1 MANLEN
7 TNISS
12 SIENGADTQKVMLDK
27 FQSEVV
33 SGVETKLEAK
43 KNEISDSV
51 KVELEKSMK
60 EELDSKIASLKQEM
74 VELQQSSSNSNSQNI
89 TEVEKVQLQRL
100 NSCIKQG
107 EKPVELEQLREYNNT
122 LTTQIRS
129 AMRGQDVKLDATI
142 AGFAGFDD
150 ARGGALIVPEYDPN
164 VYQDFT
170 EYDTGLFNAINFEN
184 AMSRTKKVV
193 VDTIEP
199 DENVEAVK
207 ETLNKTNYTLGEG
220 GLVQA
225 TLSLKDYK
233 NPAKITF
240 DEIEDT
246 AFRIENYVNGKL
258 VTGARRKVAKD
269 LWIGNSSE
277 SIKGI
282 LNYEAPAA
290 GEEAH
295 YGQVA
300 RVNVAETGKVTMQ
313 DLINLCKANK
323 NKGVL
328 FIDRATWTECITEQ
342 NTAGD
347 YKFRLGYV
355 PRDMGVRPFH
365 IDDYVPMLGVPV
377 IFDDAFTLPEAV
389 AANIVAAILPPSAIA
404 GYKRPTGRLA
414 VKNELDFREL
424 QLTERYDAVVRQFK
438 YVRLLSG
445 VAGE

>member
-1 MANLEN
+1 MEN
-7 TNISS
+7 TQN
-12 SIENGADTQKVMLDK
+12 ENQVMLEK

-43 KNEISDSV
+43 KDEISESV

-74 VELQQSSSNSNSQNI
+74 VELQQSSSSTSSQSM
-89 TEVEKVQLQRL
+89 TEVEKIQLQRL

-122 LTTQIRS
+122 LTSQIRS

-150 ARGGALIVPEYDPN
+150 ARGGALIVPEYDRN

-199 DENVEAVK
+199 DENVAAVK
-207 ETLNKTNYTLGEG
+207 ETLDKTNYTLADG

-258 VTGARRKVAKD
+258 VAGARRKVAKD
-269 LWIGNSSE
+269 LWVGNSSE

-282 LNYEAPAA
+282 LNYEAPAS

-300 RVNVAETGKVTMQ
+300 RVNVATTGKVTMQ
-313 DLINLCKANK
+313 DIINLCKANK
-323 NKGVL
+323 NKGAL

-342 NTAGD
+342 NQNGD

-355 PRDMGVRPFH
+355 PREMGARPFH
-365 IDDYVPMLGVPV
+365 VDDYVPMLGVPV

-414 VKNELDFREL
+414 VKNDLDFREL